1 MDQSFLPRAPQLCLS
16 ALVILALSACAS
28 LPEAEPWQGRIAP
41 PPELSAADAAIVA
54 SSTTPPAATGQDGE
68 ATPYGEAQSAPLMPG
83 SLLPVPGSG
92 GTGPDAEGSP
102 AAANATRAVGD
113 DASADGNGNPS
124 AAEAVRK
131 ADLLQRIRTGFA
143 LDDPNRAA
151 IDTQL
156 NWYARSPEYL
166 ERVFSRAELYLFHI
180 VAEVERRGMPLE
192 IALLPVIESA
202 FEPYAYSSARAS
214 GLWQFVPGTGQRFG
228 MPQNWWYDGR
238 RDVLES
244 TRAALDYLQFLHDEF
259 NGDWLL
265 AVAGYNC
272 GENCVGRA
280 VREALRA
287 GKPADFWSLRL
298 PSETRAYVPKL
309 LAMKRLI
316 ADPEALGISFSPI
329 PNEPYFVRV
338 DVDGQIDLKL
348 AAELAGITSVEL
360 FELNPAYHR
369 WATPPRGP
377 HHLLLPLDAAELF
390 HENYRQ
396 LTPDERM
403 RVVHHVVR
411 KGDTLTAV
419 AQRYGASAL
428 NIRMLNDLGE
438 APLTQAEDLRIP
450 VESMSLPPKV
460 LKAAAR
466 FDGGERRGKS
476 RRPVIH
482 VVRRGE
488 SLWSIARRN
497 NMDTRTLMRLNNIK
511 PGESLRAGKRI
522 VVSRAAPDKDRSAPS
537 TIRAASGTA
546 RSVRHTV
553 RRGDTLYR
561 IARIYQV
568 TVAQLVGWNGIPA
581 GATLRPG
588 QTLNIQVAR
597 RR

>member
-1 MDQSFLPRAPQLCLS
+1 M
-16 ALVILALSACAS
+16 LALSACAS
-28 LPEAEPWQGRIAP
+28 LPDAEPWQGRGAAP
-41 PPELSAADAAIVA
+41 PALPAADAAIVA
-54 SSTTPPAATGQDGE
+54 RSTAQAATKGQDGN
-68 ATPYGEAQSAPLMPG
+68 APRYGDAQSAPLVPG
-83 SLLPVPGSG
+83 SLLPVPGSRA
-92 GTGPDAEGSP
+92 TGPDAQDSP
-102 AAANATRAVGD
+102 APEHGEPEVGGS
-113 DASADGNGNPS
+113 ASTDGNSNPNV
-124 AAEAVRK
+124 AEAVRK
-131 ADLLQRIRTGFA
+131 ADLLQRIRNGFA
-143 LDDPNRAA
+143 IDDPNRAA
-151 IDTQL
+151 VDTQL
-156 NWYARSPEYL
+156 NWYARNPEYL

-214 GLWQFVPGTGQRFG
+214 GLWQFIPGTGQRFG

-298 PSETRAYVPKL
+298 PTETRAYVPKL

-329 PNEPYFVRV
+329 PNEPYFARV

-348 AAELAGITSVEL
+348 AAELAGITSEEL

-390 HENYRQ
+390 RENYRQ

-411 KGDTLTAV
+411 RGDTLTAV

-428 NIRMLNDLGE
+428 NIRMLNDLGD
-438 APLTQAEDLRIP
+438 AALTQAADLRIP

-466 FDGGERRGKS
+466 VDGGERRGKT
-476 RRPVIH
+476 RRPVVH

-522 VVSRAAPDKDRSAPS
+522 VVSRAAADSSRTASS
-537 TIRAASGTA
+537 TGSNAAGGKA

-568 TVAQLVGWNGIPA
+568 SVAQLVNWNGIAA

-588 QTLNIQVAR
+588 QTLNIKVAR